1 MKPYT
6 NYILELSQVKDESF
20 DQFKFASNVSLSLNE
35 GEITPD
41 EFNTLRMELMY
52 VCNQYNL
59 LKPYNKPK

>member
-6 NYILELSQVKDESF
+6 NYILELSEVKDNSF
-20 DQFKFASNVSLSLNE
+20 DQFKFASNISLSLNE

-52 VCNQYNL
+52 VCNQYNIP
-59 LKPYNKPK
+59 KPYNPAT